1 MDNTNTPHFIKHTR
15 IYDILW
21 AIWTGIEMLIVVG
34 FLVFP
39 RIVGGSADHTE
50 AGRYFLSNHGIM
62 KETSE
67 LIYKICEIWERVF
80 WISFPTYILG
90 AIAIVFFGS
99 RKKVKQL

>member
-1 MDNTNTPHFIKHTR
+1 MNNANTPHFIKNKS

-39 RIVGGSADHTE
+39 RIVGGSADHIE
-50 AGRYFLSNHGIM
+50 AGRYFLSNHGVI
-62 KETSE
+62 KETNE
-67 LIYKICEIWERVF
+67 LIYKICEIWEIVF

-90 AIAIVFFGS
+90 AIGIVFFGS
-99 RKKVKQL
+99 RKKAVDL